1 MNRRDDAQQ
10 PRTWLLVAVL
20 GVLAFAICGAAFLLG
35 HSSSTHG
42 SASIAANAGAAVST
56 APDDPYAQYRSTG
69 WIAAENAKPGTHDWS
84 VPDDKKAWAKIE
96 GFFDATSINLGSS
109 VILRSSTRA
118 PAWQVTAYRVGWY
131 GGTGGRMIWK
141 SEPLPGVNQPRAEQV
156 GTPKA
161 WSAPWATSLAIQ
173 TDPTWP
179 PGQYLFKLESIDG
192 GASYVPL
199 VIRDD
204 KSTSEILMQSAV
216 TTWQAY
222 NGWGGASVYTGTT
235 GRADAVSFDRPY
247 TGNGSGEF
255 LGREREFIV
264 FVERL
269 GLDVSYWT
277 DIDLHQRGELAK
289 NHRGIVIPGH
299 DEYYTVEM
307 RKNLEAAR
315 DAGVNIGFFGANNVY
330 RRIRLDPSANGLNRH
345 EINYRDASRDPLN
358 GKDPERVTT
367 SFRESPAPNPES
379 SLTGSYYECNPV
391 DADWVV
397 GDTSMWMFEGS
408 GFKNGEKIAHM
419 VGNEYDRVNLSV
431 PTPANIQI
439 LAHSPVTCRGMSSFA
454 DTTWYSASSGAGV
467 FDAATFGWSPL
478 MLDACPAGTP
488 STPICKLQ
496 KVTENI
502 LRAFAKGPAGAAH
515 PSVSNLSKFS
525 MSAPRTTTPP
535 QTTGPQ
541 SPTTTT
547 GSTAP
552 SSSTTTT
559 TTVATTTTTTT
570 AVPIP

>member
-1 MNRRDDAQQ
+1 MKHRADAKRNQKW
-10 PRTWLLVAVL
+10 PIILVLVVVL
-20 GVLAFAICGAAFLLG
+20 FALGGGAFLLG
-35 HSSSTHG
+35 HSTSTQDAISNSATDKATSSTD
-42 SASIAANAGAAVST
+42 
-56 APDDPYAQYRSTG
+56 PLDPYAQYRTPG
-69 WIAAENAKPGTHDWS
+69 WIAAENAKPGSTKWM
-84 VPDDKKAWAKIE
+84 VPDERVAWAKIE
-96 GFFDATSINLGSS
+96 GFFTATSINLGSS
-109 VILRSSTRA
+109 VILKTSTRA
-118 PAWQVTAYRVGWY
+118 PAWQVTAYRMGWY
-131 GGTGGRMIWK
+131 GGTGGRLIWK
-141 SEPLPGVNQPRAEQV
+141 SEPLPGVNQPKVQQV

-161 WSAPWATSLAIQ
+161 WFAQWATSLVIQ
-173 TDPTWP
+173 TDETWP
-179 PGQYLFKLESIDG
+179 PGQYLFKLESVDN

-204 KSTSEILMQSAV
+204 KSTSDILMQSAV

-222 NGWGGASVYTGTT
+222 NGWGGASLYTGNT

-330 RRIRLDPSANGLNRH
+330 RRIRLEPTADGPDRH

-391 DADWVV
+391 NADWVV
-397 GDTSMWMFEGS
+397 GDASMWMFQGS

-439 LAHSPVTCRGMSSFA
+439 LAHSPVTCRGMNSYA

-467 FDAATFGWSPL
+467 FAAATFGWSPL
-478 MLDACPAGTP
+478 MLEACPTGTP
-488 STPICKLQ
+488 STPVCKLQ

-525 MSAPRTTTPP
+525 MSAQRTTTP
-535 QTTGPQ
+535 TTTPVTQ
-541 SPTTTT
+541 PSSTTTT
-547 GSTAP
+547 T
-552 SSSTTTT
+552 SSTTTT
-559 TTVATTTTTTT
+559 TTTTTTTAPTTTTTTT
-570 AVPIP
+570 APIP

>member
-1 MNRRDDAQQ
+1 MKHRADVKRNQKW
-10 PRTWLLVAVL
+10 PIIAVL
-20 GVLAFAICGAAFLLG
+20 VVVLFVLGGGAFLLG
-35 HSSSTHG
+35 RSTSVQESISNSATDKVTSSTD
-42 SASIAANAGAAVST
+42 
-56 APDDPYAQYRSTG
+56 PLDPYAQYRTPG
-69 WIAAENAKPGTHDWS
+69 WIAAENAKPGTTKWM
-84 VPDDKKAWAKIE
+84 VPDERVVWAKIE
-96 GFFDATSINLGSS
+96 GFFTATSINLGSS
-109 VILRSSTRA
+109 VILKTSTRA
-118 PAWQVTAYRVGWY
+118 PAWQVTAYRMGWY
-131 GGTGGRMIWK
+131 GGTGGRLIWK
-141 SEPLPGVNQPRAEQV
+141 SEPLPGVNQPKVEQV

-161 WSAPWATSLAIQ
+161 WIAQWATSLVIQ
-173 TDPTWP
+173 TDETWP
-179 PGQYLFKLESIDG
+179 PGQYLFKLESIDN

-204 KSTSEILMQSAV
+204 KSTSDILMQSAV

-222 NGWGGASVYTGTT
+222 NGWGGASLYTGNT

-255 LGREREFIV
+255 LGREREF

-330 RRIRLDPSANGLNRH
+330 RRIRLEPTANGPDRH

-391 DADWVV
+391 NADWVV
-397 GDTSMWMFEGS
+397 GDASMWMFQGS
-408 GFKNGEKIAHM
+408 GFRNGEKIAHM

-439 LAHSPVTCRGMSSFA
+439 LAHSPVTCRGMSSYA

-467 FDAATFGWSPL
+467 FAAATFGWSPL
-478 MLDACPAGTP
+478 MLDACPTGTP

-515 PSVSNLSKFS
+515 PSVSNLSKFP
-525 MSAPRTTTPP
+525 MSAPHTTTP
-535 QTTGPQ
+535 TTTPATQ
-541 SPTTTT
+541 PSSTTTT
-547 GSTAP
+547 T
-552 SSSTTTT
+552 SSTTTT
-559 TTVATTTTTTT
+559 TTTTTTT
-570 AVPIP
+570 APIP

>member
-1 MNRRDDAQQ
+1 MTGSDDTHQF
-10 PRTWLLVAVL
+10 RTWLIIAVF
-20 GVLAFAICGAAFLLG
+20 GVLAFAIGGTAFFLG
-35 HSSSTHG
+35 HSSSSRASMQIVIDDAAA
-42 SASIAANAGAAVST
+42 SA
-56 APDDPYAQYRSTG
+56 APVDPYAQYRATG
-69 WIAAENAKPGTHDWS
+69 WIAAENAKPGTHDWA
-84 VPDDKKAWAKIE
+84 VPDDKAAWAKIE

-118 PAWQVTAYRVGWY
+118 PTWQVTAYRIGWY

-141 SEPLPGVNQPRAEQV
+141 SDRLVGVNQPRAEQ
-156 GTPKA
+156 GGIPKA

-173 TDPTWP
+173 TDATWP
-179 PGQYLFKLESIDG
+179 PGQYLFKLESVDG

-204 KSTSEILMQSAV
+204 KSTSDILMQSAV

-255 LGREREFIV
+255 LGREREFIAL
-264 FVERL
+264 VERL

-330 RRIRLDPSANGLNRH
+330 RRIRLDPTQNGLNRH
-345 EINYRDASRDPLN
+345 ETNYRDASRDPLN

-541 SPTTTT
+541 SPTATT